1 MGAVSSSPEQQP
13 IVNSAKKHIFVA
25 SSWADLEL
33 AQEVAE
39 FLSGLE
45 GVQGECWKEQF
56 PLGLLTFEAL
66 EQMLQ
71 RCLGAVFV
79 MSAANL
85 KDVNNNVMIELG
97 LVAGRMGRARV
108 AIYTV
113 GDVQLPSDL
122 AGISCIQNGNRE
134 EPGEEQT
141 DHVSAIR
148 RGIPSNLA
156 MRLSEWTDSLPAIM
170 TGFPLT
176 SVLHGYSGHWKAALE
191 LDTWHS
197 KPVGKNMVALNCD
210 LLLHIPPNG
219 RNGIG
224 IGSGRVIIHWQP
236 DKSREELYQ
245 ATFHVCL
252 SVSDVTC
259 ERDGGMTFRTETLIR
274 QLAFVSGGRTLEPE
288 FSDELPAHWIIG
300 WKLTPRPF
308 DVGLDGRRLLGSGSR
323 ELDDRN
329 GWRFP
334 ATCMDW
340 VRGHSSIQEASAIS
354 CHHLRNRVL

>member
-1 MGAVSSSPEQQP
+1 
-13 IVNSAKKHIFVA
+13 
-25 SSWADLEL
+25 LEL
-33 AQEVAE
+33 AREVAD

-45 GVQGECWKEQF
+45 GVRGECWKDQF

-79 MSAANL
+79 VSDANL
-85 KDVNNNVMIELG
+85 RDINNNVMIELG

-122 AGISCIQNGNRE
+122 AGITCIQNGHE
-134 EPGEEQT
+134 EPGGKQT
-141 DHVSAIR
+141 DQVPAKRS
-148 RGIPSNLA
+148 GIPSSLST
-156 MRLSEWTDSLPAIM
+156 RLSEWADSLPAMM

-191 LDTWHS
+191 LDQWHS
-197 KPVGKNMVALNCD
+197 RPVGKNMVALNHD

-224 IGSGRVIIHWQP
+224 IGSGRVIIRWQP
-236 DKSREELYQ
+236 DKGGEELYQ
-245 ATFHVCL
+245 ATFYVCS
-252 SVSDVTC
+252 SVSDVIC
-259 ERDGGMTFRTETLIR
+259 ERDGSMTFRTETLIR
-274 QLAFVSGGRTLEPE
+274 QLAFASGGRTLQSE
-288 FSDELPAHWIIG
+288 FSDELPSHWIIG

-308 DVGLDGRRLLGSGSR
+308 DLGLMDVAY
-323 ELDDRN
+323 
-329 GWRFP
+329 WAQVP
-334 ATCMDW
+334 ANWMKGTGGAFRQHAW
-340 VRGHSSIQEASAIS
+340 IG
-354 CHHLRNRVL
+354 

>member
-1 MGAVSSSPEQQP
+1 V
-13 IVNSAKKHIFVA
+13 
-25 SSWADLEL
+25 EL
-33 AQEVAE
+33 AQTVAE

-45 GVQGECWKEQF
+45 GVQGECWKNQF

-79 MSAANL
+79 VSAANL
-85 KDVNNNVMIELG
+85 RDINNNVMIELG

-122 AGISCIQNGNRE
+122 AGITCIQNGNRE
-134 EPGEEQT
+134 EPPSTQT
-141 DHVSAIR
+141 NGVSAVR

-156 MRLSEWTDSLPAIM
+156 TRLSEWADSLPAM
-170 TGFPLT
+170 MPGLPLT

-191 LDTWHS
+191 LDKWHS
-197 KPVGKNMVALNCD
+197 KPVGKNMVGLSYD

-219 RNGIG
+219 RNGMG
-224 IGSGRVIIHWQP
+224 IGSGRLIVRWQR
-236 DKSREELYQ
+236 DKRQPELFQ
-245 ATFHVCL
+245 AMFQVCS

-259 ERDGGMTFRTETLIR
+259 HKDGSITFRSESLIR

-288 FSDELPAHWIIG
+288 FSDELPANWIVG
-300 WKLTPRPF
+300 WKFTPRPSE
-308 DVGLDGRRLLGSGSR
+308 VGLMDVAYCAQV
-323 ELDDRN
+323 
-329 GWRFP
+329 P
-334 ATCMDW
+334 ANWMKGTGGAF
-340 VRGHSSIQEASAIS
+340 RQHAYFG
-354 CHHLRNRVL
+354 